1 MGMALISGLALWRKL
16 HLLEGVI
23 MVFQLLCKMYNI
35 ILRLVVVFRQL
46 VSSSQLFY
54 LKIMA
59 EKSAL
64 SGSGLAKV
72 MMAKVTGY
80 CC

>member
-1 MGMALISGLALWRKL
+1 
-16 HLLEGVI
+16 

-59 EKSAL
+59 EKSAF

-72 MMAKVTGY
+72 MMASHWIFLLGQRSRSRGVKLLKTVGS
-80 CC
+80 